1 MKCTNLIIPFFFFS
15 DRYQK
20 NPAGFLLEESRTLF
34 HSVNCLLRHY
44 FYQFF
49 KENSIK
55 YNINQWQRSVQKA
68 FTILPSSKR
77 NVSKRRREQTPAFEL
92 LCDKASKWIQY
103 LPDIE
108 KLDKHFENFRKNYEF
123 EDEDDE
129 DNEDDE
135 DDEDDEDEKQKKLK
149 QMQEKKLLL
158 LEKTGRMIKIMG
170 DIADDIGDPRLSK
183 LMLGRPYDIET
194 GITCKRIDRSMYRV
208 NKSEHLSEAQI
219 KLSAFAFSL
228 AHLSP
233 KEQSISLQI
242 VKAFLITYTVI
253 SLQKNIWSIGGS
265 RGLHV
270 NDYFTDRYC
279 FGCEKIK
286 PRNSSADCYIFPLL

>member
-1 MKCTNLIIPFFFFS
+1 
-15 DRYQK
+15 
-20 NPAGFLLEESRTLF
+20 
-34 HSVNCLLRHY
+34 
-44 FYQFF
+44 
-49 KENSIK
+49 
-55 YNINQWQRSVQKA
+55 
-68 FTILPSSKR
+68 
-77 NVSKRRREQTPAFEL
+77 
-92 LCDKASKWIQY
+92 
-103 LPDIE
+103 
-108 KLDKHFENFRKNYEF
+108 
-123 EDEDDE
+123 
-129 DNEDDE
+129 
-135 DDEDDEDEKQKKLK
+135 
-149 QMQEKKLLL
+149 
-158 LEKTGRMIKIMG
+158 MG

-194 GITCKRIDRSMYRV
+194 GITCKRIDGSMYRV

-253 SLQKNIWSIGGS
+253 SLQKNIWSIWGR

-286 PRNSSADCYIFPLL
+286 PRNSSADCYIFPLLWSIYSFVSFLLLPSYLIPQPPFFNTPICSLFPPSLRGPVSPRYGQVAPYKENKKKCFLLSGSFGLFGYLFKKL